1 LGRGE
6 VTLKATRFGT
16 LFAWIVWVVLP
27 SSPLRAQDGDYLF
40 KTYCAICHEA
50 ASGEEARGPSR
61 DVLRQMT
68 PEHILQVLETG
79 AMKAQAAERSRTQR
93 RVLAQYLSGKPFG
106 SEPVD
111 RIPRSAFC
119 GNAAGSFSTA
129 LAGPGWNGW
138 GVTLTN
144 TRFQPPEAAGL
155 TAANVPRLKL
165 KWAFGFPGATSG
177 GTQPVVVGGRLYVGT
192 AEGDVFALDAR
203 TGCVHWV
210 IEAEAGVRSA
220 VSIGKISAGRLA
232 AYFGDQSANVYAVD
246 AETGKLLWKKKVDDY
261 WRSAITGA
269 PTLHAG
275 RLYVPVSSR
284 EESQVG
290 DLKYPCCRFR
300 GSLVALDASNGN
312 VLWKTYTIPEEAHE
326 TEKNPIGTQ
335 LWGPSGA
342 PIWNAP
348 TLDLKRNLL
357 YVGTGNNYSI
367 PATEAS
373 DSIVAFDMK
382 SGKIRWSRQVA
393 QKDVWNA
400 SCGRPDRNPAVCP
413 DASAPDAD
421 FASSTSLVELKNG
434 RQIIVAANKAG
445 MVFALDPDGE
455 GKILWAQRVGQGS
468 SGGGVMWGPAIDGE
482 NVYAAIA
489 YFDRANPN
497 ASGGITALDIGSG
510 RTVWSTPPPPCGERT
525 PCKPAQAAAVTG
537 IPGVVFSG
545 TMDGQLRAY
554 STRDGKIIWEYDTVR
569 EYETLNGVKAN
580 GGSMSNSGP
589 TVVAGM
595 VFTNSGYSHHG
606 GVIPGNVLLAFSV
619 E

>member
-1 LGRGE
+1 MKSTNSIKGSGTRRAESSRNNSRATTRSASATARSLKIWRTMRFQKLMLW
-6 VTLKATRFGT
+6 TLTATVGLTAR
-16 LFAWIVWVVLP
+16 
-27 SSPLRAQDGDYLF
+27 PLLAQEDGAYLY
-40 KTYCAICHEA
+40 KIYCAICHEA
-50 ASGEEARGPSR
+50 TDSEARAPGR
-61 DVLRQMT
+61 AVLRQMT
-68 PEHILQVLETG
+68 PEHILQVLEAG
-79 AMKAQAAERSRTQR
+79 VMKTQEAERSRTQHR
-93 RVLAQYLSGKPFG
+93 ILAESVSEKKFG
-106 SEPVD
+106 SVPPD
-111 RIPRSAFC
+111 IIPRSAFC
-119 GNAAGSFSTA
+119 GNAVAVSANAAGSA
-129 LAGPGWNGW
+129 EWNGW
-138 GVTLTN
+138 GVTITN
-144 TRFQPPEAAGL
+144 TRFQPASAAGL

-269 PTLHAG
+269 PPLHAG

-393 QKDVWNA
+393 
-400 SCGRPDRNPAVCP
+400 
-413 DASAPDAD
+413 
-421 FASSTSLVELKNG
+421 E
-434 RQIIVAANKAG
+434 
-445 MVFALDPDGE
+445 
-455 GKILWAQRVGQGS
+455 
-468 SGGGVMWGPAIDGE
+468 
-482 NVYAAIA
+482 
-489 YFDRANPN
+489 
-497 ASGGITALDIGSG
+497 
-510 RTVWSTPPPPCGERT
+510 
-525 PCKPAQAAAVTG
+525 
-537 IPGVVFSG
+537 
-545 TMDGQLRAY
+545 
-554 STRDGKIIWEYDTVR
+554 
-569 EYETLNGVKAN
+569 
-580 GGSMSNSGP
+580 
-589 TVVAGM
+589 
-595 VFTNSGYSHHG
+595 
-606 GVIPGNVLLAFSV
+606 
-619 E
+619 